1 MHPLLH
7 FNCRQLEVQDLFA
20 GQEQQVLS
28 AVVSQPKTVLLT
40 RTFSHEIDKWTL
52 GTRLRLQLLS
62 PDSLPPAYVHRGVCV
77 IFI

>member
-40 RTFSHEIDKWTL
+40 RTFSHEIDKCWSIKFL
-52 GTRLRLQLLS
+52 
-62 PDSLPPAYVHRGVCV
+62 
-77 IFI
+77 

>member
-52 GTRLRLQLLS
+52 GTRFYACSYFRRTHYLRLTYNA
-62 PDSLPPAYVHRGVCV
+62 AYA
-77 IFI
+77 